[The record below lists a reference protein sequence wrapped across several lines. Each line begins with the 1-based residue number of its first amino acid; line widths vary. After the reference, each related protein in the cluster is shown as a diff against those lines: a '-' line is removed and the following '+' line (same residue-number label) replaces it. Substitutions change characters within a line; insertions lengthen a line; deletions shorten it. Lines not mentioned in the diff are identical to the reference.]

1 MIQRTFI
8 HVSGPT
14 GSGKTTLVEALLGSG
29 DWPILVARCLGDERV
44 GRLRESSPR
53 SHPELQR
60 YRRAGAYDSAVF
72 KIPHRNASSL
82 DFYESALML
91 NYSRAVLVEG
101 DNPVGFADLVVF
113 VAPAPLAGETLY
125 ARHQRDPAAAH
136 RAKADAWDALLRRP
150 DGMAVWLEEV
160 MGLPLGN
167 FARNNPRLVEDVR
180 ARMLEGIAQSR
191 EAVPRAPTEQWSV
204 SERFRVSKPPAWSS
218 STFAIRQSAP
228 RRSSC

>member
-1 MIQRTFI
+1 
-8 HVSGPT
+8 
-14 GSGKTTLVEALLGSG
+14 
-29 DWPILVARCLGDERV
+29 
-44 GRLRESSPR
+44 
-53 SHPELQR
+53 LQR

-167 FARNNPRLVEDVR
+167 FARNNPRFVEDVR